1 MNRWLMTLL
10 LLLLGAC
17 ARNVAPPPPP
27 PPPMMVEPM
36 MASPP
41 PPTAIAG
48 FSRRMVVHTPTLS
61 RPTPARAARTATR
74 SSAIPSSSQSQS
86 QPAPPPEG
94 PADDGV
100 EQGKAAFNVPPPME
114 VGHTYQIEFVAGPT
128 DELIRA
134 ETEGR
139 ALTQARDVL
148 VGRKMRVVLLPS
160 SSFTIK
166 PLSDAEQLTG
176 LDKTATWQWEVTPK
190 DADATELK
198 ARINV
203 FRQLPD
209 GSFAE
214 VDGYNRTVPVKIQ
227 VGKMKRTL
235 AAIDDAS
242 TLGSKLTGLFGTW
255 QKTIAALVALLGALG
270 LLAWKLGLR
279 KSKPE

>member
-1 MNRWLMTLL
+1 MIRILAALMLVLL
-10 LLLLGAC
+10 TAC
-17 ARNVAPPPPP
+17 STQPREPVMEVAPPPP
-27 PPPMMVEPM
+27 PM

-48 FSRRMVVHTPTLS
+48 ITRRMVMLTPTLS
-61 RPTPARAARTATR
+61 RPTPVRAARPAR
-74 SSAIPSSSQSQS
+74 GSSATPNSA
-86 QPAPPPEG
+86 QPAPPGEG

-100 EQGKAAFNVPPPME
+100 EQGKVAFNVPPPME
-114 VGHTYQIEFVAGPT
+114 VGHSYQIEFVAGPT

-255 QKTIAALVALLGALG
+255 QKTIGALVALLGALG

-279 KSKPE
+279 RFKPAE